1 LHTTQRKQEVFL
13 IVHDVCAN
21 DSFVVLLLCCGIAI
35 DIDPSTY
42 KLTSNHLKIKTVNPK
57 RCGPITLCCC
67 YEYSINNVDLTK
79 VDDVDII
86 GVPAPFLPRILCC
99 APGKDLV
106 EVMSRAEKGG
116 KVVLELKQGEGDKV
130 STLIL
135 GQVEE
140 CQQIERD

>member
-1 LHTTQRKQEVFL
+1 VFS
-13 IVHDVCAN
+13 IVHDVCAH
-21 DSFVVLLLCCGIAI
+21 DAFVVLLLCCVV
-35 DIDPSTY
+35 DNDSDPSTY

-86 GVPAPFLPRILCC
+86 GVPAPCLPRVLCC

-106 EVMSRAEKGG
+106 EVMSKAEKGG
-116 KVVLELKQGEGDKV
+116 KVVLELKQGEGEKV